1 MQEQLSRKKFIAK
14 CTGYAGAFIGGALL
28 LNSCKSDESKPDDAS
43 VKSGE
48 QPKSM
53 VQPEN
58 CNDLSS
64 LSAEEVDKRT
74 KLGYVDHSPSPDMR
88 CEICKLYLPPA
99 EGAKCGGCSLFQG
112 PVDIGAS
119 CTYFAPLDA

>member
-1 MQEQLSRKKFIAK
+1 M
-14 CTGYAGAFIGGALL
+14 
-28 LNSCKSDESKPDDAS
+28 NSCKSDESKPDDAS